1 MPPCNKDPC
10 ESWPLACTGRI
21 HITHMYWPTLS
32 PLPAFTW
39 GLCCRGATCTA
50 AMRAV
55 QACTVA
61 MCAVQAC
68 TAAMRAVQACSAYLT
83 LCQAWVCGFVP
94 CMGLRS
100 AGMCHAWVF
109 TEPGGD
115 QHLGASWR
123 ALPHP
128 CPCGTCWGAGTWP
141 CSLAHLQ
148 VSSSLDPGILGEVL
162 IGQSVLMW
170 G

>member
-39 GLCCRGATCTA
+39 GLCCRGAT
-50 AMRAV
+50 
-55 QACTVA
+55 
-61 MCAVQAC
+61 C